1 MLLFPMCN
9 VSDFSNK
16 KNLHANAELS
26 FIHKLAFVMQI
37 YNEEH
42 QKQHSSW
49 LQGRENKLA
58 VFLAAAVSKLE
69 KSTEVA
75 ST

>member
-1 MLLFPMCN
+1 
-9 VSDFSNK
+9 
-16 KNLHANAELS
+16 
-26 FIHKLAFVMQI
+26 MQI
-37 YNEEH
+37 YKAEH